1 MDAKQHGNLKK
12 PDQNTEPAAS
22 LPGQKLS
29 WLLDRSIRLPGGI
42 TLGLDGLI
50 GLIPGV
56 GDLLGA
62 LLSLWIVFLA
72 YRHGAS
78 KTVLSR
84 MVLNILIDMAVGAI
98 PVLGDVFDFFWMAND
113 RNIKLLQV
121 ETSMEA
127 MDTNADAKSASAISL
142 VLLVLCALAVGCAI
156 LFGGMFLV
164 AHFNF

>member
-1 MDAKQHGNLKK
+1 MDAEQHGNLKK
-12 PDQNTEPAAS
+12 PDQHTEPAAN

-29 WLLDRSIRLPGGI
+29 WFLDRSIRLPGGI

-50 GLIPGV
+50 GLIPGA

-62 LLSLWIVFLA
+62 LLSFWIVFLA

-84 MVLNILIDMAVGAI
+84 MMLNILIDMAVGAI

-113 RNIKLLQV
+113 RNLKLLRA
-121 ETSMEA
+121 ETAIEER
-127 MDTNADAKSASAISL
+127 DAQTGTKSTSLISL
-142 VLLVLCALAVGCAI
+142 VLLVVCALAVGCAI
-156 LFGGMFLV
+156 VFGGVFLV
-164 AHFNF
+164 AHFSI